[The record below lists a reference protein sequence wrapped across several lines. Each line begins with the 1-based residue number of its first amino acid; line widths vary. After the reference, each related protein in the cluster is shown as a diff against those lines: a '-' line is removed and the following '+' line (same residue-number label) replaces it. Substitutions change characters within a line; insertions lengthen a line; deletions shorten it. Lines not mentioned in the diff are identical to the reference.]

1 MNGGLSQKQVLKE
14 LDIKSEHTVVDW
26 KQFCRDVCVE
36 HFLNKPQQIGGPG
49 RIVEIDETRFSRKK
63 YNRNRIL
70 PQRDHDIVNFLN
82 QEVEYE
88 KEAMQDLPKLKD
100 FKVNVDGSYI
110 TLSKKHN
117 GERIIVSFDVNE
129 NINIDEAMDD
139 EIENVDDDSV
149 PPNIVSY
156 PTFKVQLTKDSGKTL
171 QFFCAYNTSEQIA
184 EEEEIPDVFR
194 FDSVSVWQY
203 PDAQEEG
210 ETSYEA
216 ETENMDGTL
225 YKLLLNTLYE
235 RGINNEFAKD
245 LLEISTIMEHK
256 EYVGFLQDLNGFFS
270 AKCLEVDSALKC
282 HQRIHLSFE
291 ATTSV
296 RVDVARLYGVKKTL
310 DQTRT

>member
-1 MNGGLSQKQVLKE
+1 MISSANVFKTLSSMIPQVSRHVRASASGL
-14 LDIKSEHTVVDW
+14 
-26 KQFCRDVCVE
+26 
-36 HFLNKPQQIGGPG
+36 
-49 RIVEIDETRFSRKK
+49 RIVTKRSSSIFSRLRSSSSVLGSRKFQIHDK
-63 YNRNRIL
+63 ICSCGIHHKL
-70 PQRDHDIVNFLN
+70 TEGDHDIVNFLN

-270 AKCLEVDSALKC
+270 AK
-282 HQRIHLSFE
+282 H
-291 ATTSV
+291 
-296 RVDVARLYGVKKTL
+296 
-310 DQTRT
+310 